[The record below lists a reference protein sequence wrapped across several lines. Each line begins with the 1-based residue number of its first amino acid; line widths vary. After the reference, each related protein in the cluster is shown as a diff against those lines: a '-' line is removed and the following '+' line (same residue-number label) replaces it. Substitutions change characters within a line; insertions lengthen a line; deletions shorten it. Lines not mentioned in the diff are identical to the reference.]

1 MNLSLFQCTLF
12 ILFIVFIFDLFRE
25 NYKAYNDQA
34 ISLTDNKEITENE
47 NIYNQHNKVSFILES
62 PYIIDLKS
70 NTKVLEFLNGC
81 LITSFV
87 LVYDESSPITK
98 QIMGDFILMSAQVG
112 ISSQLQSI
120 RINIRAAPCFYK
132 MGIPHVPYMFIQLQK
147 HNKIVRIPYKGKISY
162 QYISKFIDNYLNKQ

>member
-1 MNLSLFQCTLF
+1 M
-12 ILFIVFIFDLFRE
+12 FIFDLYRE

-47 NIYNQHNKVSFILES
+47 NIYNQHNKVSYILES

-81 LITSFV
+81 FITSFV

-98 QIMGDFILMSAQVG
+98 QIMGDFILISAQVG
-112 ISSQLQSI
+112 INLKLQSI

-132 MGIPHVPYMFIQLQK
+132 MGIPHVPYMFIQLY
-147 HNKIVRIPYKGKISY
+147 NNNSIIRIPYKGKISY
-162 QYISKFIDNYLNKQ
+162 QNITNFIDNYLNKQ